1 MVINA
6 NPYQQYQQ
14 NAVNSAGKGDLTL
27 MLYNGAVKFIK
38 QGIQLAGENNVQGVH
53 NALTRAQ
60 EIIAYLNQTL
70 DRNYELSA
78 GLASL
83 YEYINRRLMEGNIKK
98 DPDIMA
104 ETLELV
110 EDLRDTWSEALK
122 LSRTSAAG
130 GSNHAAASY

>member
-1 MVINA
+1 VVTNT

-14 NAVNSAGKGDLTL
+14 NAVNSASKGDLTL
-27 MLYNGAVKFIK
+27 MLYNGAVRFIK
-38 QGIQLAGENNVQGVH
+38 QGIQLAGENNIQGVH

-60 EIIAYLNQTL
+60 EIIAYLDQTL
-70 DRNYELSA
+70 DRSYELSA

-83 YEYINRRLMEGNIKK
+83 YEYMNRRLMEGNIKK
-98 DPDIMA
+98 DPAIMA
-104 ETLELV
+104 EVLELV

-122 LSRTSAAG
+122 LSRAGAAG